1 MTENDSVELR
11 SLDYSVDSLMST
23 SVNLKYFM
31 NIVNSKLFS
40 EVSADVN
47 VFIAEFAE
55 LRSLGSWM
63 NDVEF
68 DSSAS

>member
-55 LRSLGSWM
+55 LRSLGL
-63 NDVEF
+63 
-68 DSSAS
+68 